1 MVDIQTSGEQPGGLL
16 FACLTRNAGV
26 TGALCT

>member
-16 FACLTRNAGV
+16 SACLTRNAGV